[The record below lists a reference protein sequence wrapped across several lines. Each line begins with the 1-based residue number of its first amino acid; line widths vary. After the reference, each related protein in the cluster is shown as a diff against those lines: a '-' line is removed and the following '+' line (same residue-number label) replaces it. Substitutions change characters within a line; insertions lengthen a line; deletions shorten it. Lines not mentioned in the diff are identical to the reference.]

1 MKEPA
6 VSADPT
12 QVLAFETDCH
22 IFDGC
27 GFPAPGLHSFLFK
40 PLIGHGGTGTS
51 WYFDKTMLLAVLG
64 SIIIVVFFWAAFRK
78 PKLVPGKLQMVAEA
92 GYDFVRRGIV
102 YETIGKREGEKYVPL
117 VVSLFFFVWMM
128 NLWSIIPLAQFPV
141 TAIISYPVGLAL
153 IVYVLWVSLTFKRHG
168 FVGALKN
175 FTGYDKSLGP
185 VLPLAMVI
193 EFFSNL
199 LVRPF
204 THAVRLFANMFAGH
218 TLILLFTIASWY
230 LLNGIGIAYAAVSF
244 VMVLVMTAFELFI
257 QALQAYVFVL
267 LTCTFIQGA
276 LSGHGDD
283 HADHA
288 EPAREKQAV
297 LAEAH

>member
-1 MKEPA
+1 M
-6 VSADPT
+6 SADPT

-40 PLIGHGGTGTS
+40 PIWGDGDSNL
-51 WYFDKTMLLAVLG
+51 YFNKTMLLALLG
-64 SIIIVVFFWAAFRK
+64 SVVIIGFFWVAFRK
-78 PKLVPGKLQMVAEA
+78 PKVVPGKLQMVAEA

-117 VVSLFFFVWMM
+117 IVSLFFFVWMM
-128 NLWSIIPLAQFPV
+128 NLWSIIPVAQFPV
-141 TAIISYPVGLAL
+141 TAIIAYPAALAA

-168 FVGALKN
+168 FVGAFKN
-175 FTGYDKSLGP
+175 FTGYDKSLGA

-218 TLILLFTIASWY
+218 TLLLLFTIASWY
-230 LLNGIGIAYAAVSF
+230 LLNGIGFAYAGVSF
-244 VMVLVMTAFELFI
+244 VMTIVMTAFELFI

-267 LTCTFIQGA
+267 LTCTYIQGA
-276 LSGHGDD
+276 L
-283 HADHA
+283 A
-288 EPAREKQAV
+288 EN
-297 LAEAH
+297 H

>member
-1 MKEPA
+1 VRRADTTRLPYPCATLKEPA

-22 IFDGC
+22 LFQGC

-40 PLIGHGGTGTS
+40 PLFGNADS
-51 WYFDKTMLLAVLG
+51 NLYFNKTMLLALLG
-64 SIIIVVFFWAAFRK
+64 SIIVVGFFWAAFRK
-78 PKLVPGKLQMVAEA
+78 PKVVPGKLQMVAEA

-128 NLWSIIPLAQFPV
+128 NLWSIIPIAQFPV
-141 TAIISYPVGLAL
+141 TAIISYPLVLAL
-153 IVYVLWVSLTFKRHG
+153 IVWVLWISLTLKRHG
-168 FVGALKN
+168 LVGAFKN
-175 FTGYDKSLGP
+175 VTGYDKTLGP

-199 LVRPF
+199 IVRPF

-218 TLILLFTIASWY
+218 TLLLLFTIASWY
-230 LLNGIGIAYAAVSF
+230 LLNGIGIAYAGVSF
-244 VMVLVMTAFELFI
+244 IMVIVMTAFELFI

-267 LTCTFIQGA
+267 LTCVYIQGA
-276 LSGHGDD
+276 L
-283 HADHA
+283 A
-288 EPAREKQAV
+288 EN
-297 LAEAH
+297 H

>member
-1 MKEPA
+1 MLKEPA

-22 IFDGC
+22 IFADC
-27 GFPAPGLHSFLFK
+27 GFPAPGLHSFLFE
-40 PLIGHGGTGTS
+40 PIFGNADS
-51 WYFDKTMLLAVLG
+51 SVYFNKTMLLALLG
-64 SIIIVVFFWAAFRK
+64 SLIIVGFFWAAFRK
-78 PKLVPGKLQMVAEA
+78 PKVVPGKLQMVAEA
-92 GYDFVRRGIV
+92 GYDFVRRGVV
-102 YETIGKREGEKYVPL
+102 YEIIGKKEGEKYVPL

-128 NLWSIIPLAQFPV
+128 NLWSIVPLAQFPV
-141 TAIISYPVGLAL
+141 TSIIAYPIGLAA

-185 VLPLAMVI
+185 VLPLSMGI

-199 LVRPF
+199 LIRPF

-218 TLILLFTIASWY
+218 TLLLLFTIASWY
-230 LLNGIGIAYAAVSF
+230 LLNGIGIAYAGVSF
-244 VMVLVMTAFELFI
+244 VMVIVMTAFELFI

-276 LSGHGDD
+276 L
-283 HADHA
+283 A
-288 EPAREKQAV
+288 EN
-297 LAEAH
+297 H

>member
-12 QVLAFETDCH
+12 QTLAFDTSCH
-22 IFDGC
+22 LFSGC

-40 PLIGHGGTGTS
+40 PLWGDADS
-51 WYFDKTMLLAVLG
+51 NLYFNKTMLLALLG
-64 SIIIVVFFWAAFRK
+64 SIVIVAFFWAAFAR
-78 PKLVPGKLQMVAEA
+78 PKVVPGKLQMIAES
-92 GYDFVRRGIV
+92 GYDFIRRGVV
-102 YETIGKREGEKYVPL
+102 YETIGKKEGEKYVPL

-128 NLWSIIPLAQFPV
+128 NLWSIIPVAQFPV
-141 TAIISYPVGLAL
+141 TAIISYPAILAA
-153 IVYVLWVSLTFKRHG
+153 IVYVLWVGLTFKRHG
-168 FVGALKN
+168 FVGAFKN

-218 TLILLFTIASWY
+218 TLLLLFTLASWY
-230 LLNGIGIAYAAVSF
+230 MLNGIGIAYSGVSF
-244 VMVLVMTAFELFI
+244 IMTIVMTAFELFI

-267 LTCTFIQGA
+267 LTCSYIQGA
-276 LSGHGDD
+276 L
-283 HADHA
+283 A
-288 EPAREKQAV
+288 E
-297 LAEAH
+297 HH